1 MPENLDSS
9 WIWSN
14 THKAAGQIL
23 ECEDFWGQK
32 GYWV

>member
-1 MPENLDSS
+1 MPENLDRS

-14 THKAAGQIL
+14 THKAGGQIL